1 MTMLAIL
8 CSLGLVDAPPGPD
21 REITLDSPVEEARG
35 RLAALRIRCEDS
47 AVPDLTQEGL
57 QNLDHDVDITAQAI
71 ACAEVA
77 RHAQPPAVRNWDDFQ
92 GTIAALSGR
101 AGWPEWTR
109 AARSDMTR
117 RLWRAAAARPARR
130 RIGEEIEV
138 RRNETGQDE
147 LFMREAA
154 PPAPAVRTAAADVTA
169 DPRTFF
175 SSLDPD
181 AFSTEEDQLRDA
193 VFELLARWK
202 SREQATYADLAG
214 DTGVRRAVA
223 AVRPPE
229 VVL

>member
-1 MTMLAIL
+1 M
-8 CSLGLVDAPPGPD
+8 
-21 REITLDSPVEEARG
+21 
-35 RLAALRIRCEDS
+35 
-47 AVPDLTQEGL
+47 
-57 QNLDHDVDITAQAI
+57 DITAQAI

-77 RHAQPPAVRNWDDFQ
+77 RHVLQPQPPAVRNWDDFQ

-154 PPAPAVRTAAADVTA
+154 PPAPAVRTAAADVKA

-181 AFSTEEDQLRDA
+181 AFSTEEAQPRDA
-193 VFELLARWK
+193 VLELLARWK

-214 DTGVRRAVA
+214 DPGVRRAVA
-223 AVRPPE
+223 AFLPPE
-229 VVL
+229 VVLKDWVEQRIGGEVEFKADSRGQENVHLTPSARP